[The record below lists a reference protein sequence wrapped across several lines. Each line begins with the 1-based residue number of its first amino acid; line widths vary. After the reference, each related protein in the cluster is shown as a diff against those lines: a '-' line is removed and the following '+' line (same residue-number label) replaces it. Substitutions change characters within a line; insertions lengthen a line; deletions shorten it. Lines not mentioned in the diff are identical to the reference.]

1 MMDSGESPFM
11 GTFSIVMEIGPTG
24 GERFVPFRGLVD
36 TGSTLTSLPES
47 LLRSL
52 GIVPDRRGGF
62 ELGDDRVVE
71 YGIGNAIIRY
81 GEHSVANP
89 VVFLPDD
96 AEPVIGAVTLESFAL
111 VVDPVNGRLL
121 PVNFLRK

>member
-1 MMDSGESPFM
+1 M
-11 GTFSIVMEIGPTG
+11 GTFSIVMEVGPPT

-36 TGSTLTSLPES
+36 TGSTLTALPES

-52 GIVPDRRGGF
+52 GIAPDRRAGF

-71 YGIGNAIIRY
+71 YGIGHAVIRY
-81 GEHSVANP
+81 GEHSVGNP
-89 VVFLPDD
+89 VAFIPDG

-121 PVNFLRK
+121 PVNFLRR

>member
-1 MMDSGESPFM
+1 M